1 MLIDNS
7 FRKKVIPEGNVEEEI
22 LILEPLTAPEFLSPL
37 SSHRKGNLFYSH
49 PANIDF
55 FILQMFD
62 ISSRFLSAYFFLPV
76 FDGMNIDNK
85 LGSA

>member
-1 MLIDNS
+1 MLIDNN
-7 FRKKVIPEGNVEEEI
+7 FRKKIIPGGNVEEEI

-37 SSHRKGNLFYSH
+37 SSHRKGNPFYSH

-55 FILQMFD
+55 FILQIFD
-62 ISSRFLSAYFFLPV
+62 ISSRYLSAYFLRV

-85 LGSA
+85 LGCV

>member
-1 MLIDNS
+1 MIDNN
-7 FRKKVIPEGNVEEEI
+7 FRRRIIPGGRVEEEI

-37 SSHRKGNLFYSH
+37 SSHRKGNPFYSH
-49 PANIDF
+49 PANIDS

>member
-1 MLIDNS
+1 MLIDNN
-7 FRKKVIPEGNVEEEI
+7 FRKKIIPGGNVEEEI

-62 ISSRFLSAYFFLPV
+62 ISSPFLSAYFFLPV